1 MAGSAIFAGMKYL
14 LVLMVGLSFAEGV
27 VAEEKKDAVPPA
39 LVGDW
44 FWGNVSPT
52 RYWNRDT
59 GDFVGHGYSG
69 ALSYVFNKDGTYR
82 RYFYLETRLYGD
94 VSGLFSASEGTVTF
108 AADGTFTL
116 KPAKGTYKFTEGKR
130 LKREREM
137 TRDELERP
145 GLVFKWKLEEG
156 GASLV
161 VTKEGEEAR
170 VFARSKE

>member
-1 MAGSAIFAGMKYL
+1 MVALVIALSFTGFAG
-14 LVLMVGLSFAEGV
+14 
-27 VAEEKKDAVPPA
+27 AEEKKAGEVPAA

-69 ALSYVFNKDGTYR
+69 ALSYVFNKDGTYQ

-94 VSGLFSASEGTVTF
+94 VSGLFSASEGTVVF
-108 AADGTFTL
+108 GADGTFTL
-116 KPAKGTYKFTEGKR
+116 KPVKGTYKFTEGKR
-130 LKREREM
+130 LKRERAM
-137 TRDELERP
+137 TQDELERP

-156 GASLV
+156 EKGKPASLV
-161 VTKEGEEAR
+161 VTKEGEEPR
-170 VFARSKE
+170 VFARSKEEK